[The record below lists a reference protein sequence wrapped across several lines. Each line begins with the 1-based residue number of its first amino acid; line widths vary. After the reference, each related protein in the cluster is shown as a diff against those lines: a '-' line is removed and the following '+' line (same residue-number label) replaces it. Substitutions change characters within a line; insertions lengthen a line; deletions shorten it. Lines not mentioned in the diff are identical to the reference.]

1 MTWLAAAT
9 GFDYR
14 LAFVGL
20 VVSCILAGLVEMI
33 VRAPEVPDRPKTK
46 KGRK

>member
-33 VRAPEVPDRPKTK
+33 VRAPEVPKTK
-46 KGRK
+46 KVRK